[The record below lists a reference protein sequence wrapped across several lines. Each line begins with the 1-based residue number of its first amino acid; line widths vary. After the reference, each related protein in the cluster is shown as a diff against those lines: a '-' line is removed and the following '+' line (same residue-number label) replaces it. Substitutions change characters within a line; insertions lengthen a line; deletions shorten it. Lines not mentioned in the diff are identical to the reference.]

1 MKKYSNCQEI
11 IEHFNSKHSNRIIN
25 TFDSNNA
32 ISSALSM
39 KFYND
44 YIISYTQS
52 INLLENNIEEITNE
66 LKSAIYLDENNS
78 LYTENYY
85 IDLSFLSVIKFKDIT
100 KIEKKLK
107 YTTLTFTKGLRTYV
121 YCYNHDIATIISNDE
136 LFTSSKKIEP
146 YEIIKNKISSKN

>member
-1 MKKYSNCQEI
+1 MLLFLCYNIRKGRDNMKKYSNCQEI

-52 INLLENNIEEITNE
+52 INLLENNIEEITATKKVWVY
-66 LKSAIYLDENNS
+66 KSETSIPQ
-78 LYTENYY
+78 
-85 IDLSFLSVIKFKDIT
+85 
-100 KIEKKLK
+100 
-107 YTTLTFTKGLRTYV
+107 
-121 YCYNHDIATIISNDE
+121 
-136 LFTSSKKIEP
+136 LFTNNLIYSLT
-146 YEIIKNKISSKN
+146 ISTTTISG